1 MTNIRTFVAVDINQE
16 VRRRAADLIRRLDE
30 AGGDVKWVDP
40 EKMHIT
46 LKFLGDVPETEV
58 TDVCRAV
65 AGAVQGFGSFEVRFR
80 GAGAFPSVDRPR
92 TIWIGVDEGSDEL
105 IELQERVE
113 AGLARLD
120 YPPEARRFRPHLTLG
135 RIRRGGRH
143 LSGLTDLL
151 SQYAEYD
158 ARSARINEAI
168 VFSSELT
175 RQGPV
180 YMPMGRSKL
189 T

>member
-1 MTNIRTFVAVDINQE
+1 MTNIRTFVAVEINQE

-30 AGGDVKWVDP
+30 AGGDVKWVETDR
-40 EKMHIT
+40 MHIT

-58 TDVCRAV
+58 TEVCRAV
-65 AGAVQGFGSFEVRFR
+65 AGAVEGFGSFEVRLR
-80 GAGAFPSVDRPR
+80 GAGAFPTVERPR
-92 TIWIGVDEGSDEL
+92 TIWIGVDEGGDEL
-105 IELQERVE
+105 IELQERIE

-135 RIRRGGRH
+135 RIRRGGRR
-143 LSGLTDLL
+143 LSRLTELL
-151 SQYAEYD
+151 TRYGDFD
-158 ARSARINEAI
+158 ARSARICEAI

-189 T
+189 G